1 MKRSALSSR
10 TPAGVVA
17 LVALAGTVAAAP
29 IRAPRPELAPGK
41 GLTIGGGLGLLH
53 GRPASQGKWVA
64 WFQTAALNEND
75 ARSRDKGE
83 CTFDLTFTIAN
94 TGAAA
99 TGPTPFDVSFAVDGT
114 PVESYPGFILTA
126 GQIRTVTKPVRLK
139 PGLHH
144 QLTYSIDP
152 YDRVSEVDE
161 TNNRVWVYYD
171 LPGTCRATFAPAA
184 R

>member
-1 MKRSALSSR
+1 
-10 TPAGVVA
+10 
-17 LVALAGTVAAAP
+17 VAAAQ
-29 IRAPRPELAPGK
+29 IGAPRPELAPGK
-41 GLTIGGGLGLLH
+41 GLTIGGGLVPLH

-64 WFQTAALNEND
+64 WYRTVALTEND

-99 TGPTPFDVSFAVDGT
+99 TGPTPFDVSFTVDGT
-114 PVESYPGFILTA
+114 PVESYPGFTLTA

-171 LPGTCRATFAPAA
+171 LPGTCRATFAPPG